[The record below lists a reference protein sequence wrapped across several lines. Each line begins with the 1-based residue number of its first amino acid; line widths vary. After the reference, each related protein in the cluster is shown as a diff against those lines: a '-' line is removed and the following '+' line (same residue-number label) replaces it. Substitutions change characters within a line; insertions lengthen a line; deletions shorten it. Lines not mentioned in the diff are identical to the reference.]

1 MSRGAEP
8 KSARAPG
15 ARCLAGWGG
24 FARGA
29 QRGVTLVEVLVSM
42 LIMALGMVSLA
53 ALQGY
58 TLRYQMGSA
67 QRAQL
72 SGLLSDYAERVRANV
87 LAAPGLPGA
96 SANSPYLITDTW
108 ATQATEATPAVNKDC
123 GSASSTCS
131 ADELAAY
138 DMAQWRA
145 AVRRELPRGAVRV
158 AGSALTG
165 LTVTFMWSDKDFG
178 DGGSSA
184 FTARTSPTCNAT
196 AMSGAALQTCC
207 PADALGSGTNAG
219 VRCANFTVIP

>member
-1 MSRGAEP
+1 VRGAALLVGCRP
-8 KSARAPG
+8 GLQRPTARAR
-15 ARCLAGWGG
+15 ATR
-24 FARGA
+24 
-29 QRGVTLVEVLVSM
+29 QSVRGVTLVEVLVSM

-96 SANSPYLITDTW
+96 SANSPYLLADTW
-108 ATQATEATPAVNKDC
+108 TTQAAEATPAVNKDC
-123 GSASSTCS
+123 GSANSTCS

-184 FTARTSPTCNAT
+184 FTARTSPTCDPT
-196 AMSGAALQTCC
+196 TMSGPALQACC
-207 PADALGSGTNAG
+207 PDGALGSGTTSG
-219 VRCANFTVIP
+219 VRCANFTVMP